1 MDLLEQT
8 ISDLVERKNA
18 APEGSAE
25 YRFALRQLTGLR
37 YSREEAG
44 PIIEDLDPF
53 WGAECHPLP
62 IADSSTD
69 PQAHQVRVLP
79 LHCRSGSRS

>member
-1 MDLLEQT
+1 MVDLEQT
-8 ISDLVERKNA
+8 IADLVERKNA
-18 APEGSAE
+18 AAEGSAA

-37 YSREEAG
+37 YSYADAG

-62 IADSSTD
+62 TVDSSTG

-79 LHCRSGSRS
+79 LRCKPGSRS